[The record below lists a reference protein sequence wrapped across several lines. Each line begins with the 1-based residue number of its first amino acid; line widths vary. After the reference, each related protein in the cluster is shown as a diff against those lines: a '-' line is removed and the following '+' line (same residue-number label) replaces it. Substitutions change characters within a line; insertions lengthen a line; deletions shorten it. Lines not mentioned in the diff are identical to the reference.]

1 MPKDSLKFF
10 YSPDDDSDS
19 KGGFTTVSVGTDT
32 MNVTFYNY
40 KGTMAFLVNGVCT
53 RIAQIESVTGQNLIP
68 LCGCLA
74 HT

>member
-10 YSPDDDSDS
+10 YGPDDDSDS

-40 KGTMAFLVNGVCT
+40 KGTIHGILVN
-53 RIAQIESVTGQNLIP
+53 
-68 LCGCLA
+68 
-74 HT
+74 